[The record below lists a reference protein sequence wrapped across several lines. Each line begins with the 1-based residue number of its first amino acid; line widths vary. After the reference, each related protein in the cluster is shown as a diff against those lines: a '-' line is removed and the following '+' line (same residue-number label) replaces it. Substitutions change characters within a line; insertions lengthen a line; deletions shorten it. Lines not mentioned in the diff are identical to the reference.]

1 MEVWADPTPKMEHDA
16 HYLLER
22 YSRQAGWMPAL
33 SAFYAVK
40 PLLPRRLQLAA
51 RRRLARRRR
60 QHEFPAWPI
69 EDVLERRRAASLRQQ
84 LHATGAERIPLVNFW
99 PRGRRFAVVLTHDVE
114 SSLGLQR
121 IPELL
126 EVERRHG
133 FVSSWNFVAEWYPLS
148 EEDRARVV
156 AAGCEVG
163 LHGISHDGRL
173 FRNRGNFERQLPKI
187 RHYLEEWD
195 AVGFR
200 SPSTLRNPDWMHE
213 LPCMYDSSFPHSDP
227 FQPQPGGC
235 LSIFPF
241 FFGDVVEL
249 PITLDQDYT
258 LFGLLREQNI
268 DLWVRKS
275 RWIIGHHGLINV
287 IVHPDYMTPERLLLY
302 EQLLV
307 FLRAQEGGWHALP
320 REVAQWWRERA
331 ELECVESGGS
341 VRIAG
346 DDDHGATVAWAS
358 LDGDRVV
365 YDTD

>member
-1 MEVWADPTPKMEHDA
+1 MEAWADPTPSVERDG

-22 YSRQAGWMPAL
+22 YRSQPAWPPAL
-33 SAFYAVK
+33 SAYYAVK
-40 PLLPRRLQLAA
+40 PFLPRRLQLVA
-51 RRRLARRRR
+51 RRHLARRRT
-60 QHEFPAWPI
+60 QQFPAWPI
-69 EDVLERRRAASLRQQ
+69 EDILERRRAATLREQ
-84 LHATGAERIPLVNFW
+84 LRANGAQRLPLVNFW
-99 PRGRRFAVVLTHDVE
+99 PGGRRFAVVLTHDVE

-121 IPELL
+121 IPQLL

-133 FVSSWNFVAEWYPLS
+133 FVSSWNFVAESYPLS
-148 EEDRARVV
+148 EEQRASVV

-163 LHGISHDGRL
+163 LHGITHDGRL
-173 FRNRGNFERQLPKI
+173 FNSRTSFERQLPKI
-187 RHYLEEWD
+187 RHYLEQWD

-200 SPSTLRNPDWMHE
+200 SPSTLRNSDWMHE

-227 FQPQPGGC
+227 FQPQAGGC

-258 LFGLLREQNI
+258 LFGLLREQDI
-268 DLWVRKS
+268 GLWIRKS

-287 IVHPDYMTPERLLLY
+287 IVHPDYMTPERLPLY
-302 EQLLV
+302 EDLLV
-307 FLRAQEGGWHALP
+307 FLRALEGGWHALP
-320 REVAQWWRERA
+320 REVAQWWRNRA
-331 ELECVESGGS
+331 ELKCVESGGTVTIEGNS
-341 VRIAG
+341 HR
-346 DDDHGATVAWAS
+346 DATVAWAR